1 VRLYS
6 VFTEWWV
13 SAMTISTYAV
23 KLLELDRE
31 LAKVNANLNHLGR
44 VIVNE
49 YERKEQLE
57 RMVKECLH
65 LAQNQQQ

>member
-1 VRLYS
+1 
-6 VFTEWWV
+6 
-13 SAMTISTYAV
+13 MTISTYAV